1 MAIYPADSTIDMI
14 AKAVLDSSKSRIGA
28 LGATFKEICP
38 DLQKCKIVDLIKQLR
53 SLSDPISIRNPFA
66 DPKEVQS
73 LSNISFK
80 EKQTIGSVGAFVVA
94 FVDKIYRYTRLEQ
107 IWHLCLS
114 NYAILGHFK
123 FTFYKQRLL
132 DSDFEVVRL

>member
-1 MAIYPADSTIDMI
+1 MVTCVTDLTIDTI
-14 AKAVLDSSKSRIGA
+14 VEDLNNLYRSGIRV

-38 DLQKCKIVDLIKQLR
+38 DIQKCKVVDLIKQLK
-53 SLSDPISIRNPFA
+53 SLSNPISIRNPFA
-66 DPKEVQS
+66 DPKEVRS
-73 LSNISFK
+73 LSNISLK

-107 IWHLCLS
+107 ICHLCPS

-132 DSDFEVVRL
+132 DSGFEVVRL